1 MSLELVLVV
10 PVLVLLTVFV
20 LWAGR
25 GGRAALTADLA
36 AEEAVTAA
44 ALCCEEEIAGEAGR
58 EALVEDMLEAR
69 PGLGFL
75 CIGGPRPNAGDGS
88 GGFLSEEWVKFE
100 PGREVGGVGVL
111 GVRFLCESDGA
122 VAPLRGVF
130 PTVTFHGQAAE
141 VVQRESKPSTGFT
154 ATRFPVTEEPD
165 PEPLVFTVSVHPTPG
180 EVVTLTYKLDLGDTT
195 AEPEDFGVSDFA
207 ALDAFGLGGLDGT
220 DLVGTVEIAPGEDSA
235 EIRLP
240 LVDDGFY
247 EGDEVLVLELIGA
260 LPLTVQL
267 DDDRIQATG
276 VIEDDDRKPLLQILP
291 PDPEVDEG
299 GAPDVPDDGD
309 LVFRVR
315 LGGDDGLE
323 AANDVAVTVR
333 VSTVA
338 DPAAAEGLGCA
349 TWMDSADPCG
359 WASPNDDYVA
369 VSAQLLEF
377 PAGVQPDGGL
387 TLEVPVRTVDD
398 KASPEGEPTEVV
410 VLELSDALGAPVRQ
424 GYGLRGGR
432 ILDDEATLTA
442 VDASTVEGNDPDA
455 FEELVFEL
463 RLDRAPAAPVVVEY
477 ELLDDMRSQSQGAT
491 AGSDCAVAGTDYLL
505 WDDPV
510 NPGEFTREGT
520 VTIDAGVQQASI
532 AAVRICGDRL
542 VEHEETFRLEV
553 AVVRGEAIEVPP
565 PDDGGAWGTILNDD
579 DVPVVSI
586 EPAQA
591 EGLEGQDELLVFTV
605 RLSGRDLDGNVHTVQ
620 IIEDITVDYTIGGYG
635 TDPATAPDAPDAPDA
650 DFAVTLDTA
659 TPAELSGSTLEGRL
673 TFTAGTP
680 VTPAVTEHVF
690 AVQLLPDYLPEV
702 RETLRLDLHHLND
715 PTGAAVFEDTDGDL
729 NTDDSFAVGT
739 IEDDAP
745 PELSVSG
752 FTGPEGSDESFTVTL
767 DNARDGEEVTVDYEI
782 TGGTGTGQ
790 AAPPGSAHPDFCVVC
805 DPLLPEDVLSG
816 TLIFPDGTDVRTVGV
831 SLLRDTEREDP
842 ETLTIALSNAGN
854 AYLDSAAD
862 SATATGTI
870 DDVDPPYL
878 FVGNTEAREGVPL
891 MFTVALCNPID
902 GQVVEV
908 DYKTVERSAKAG
920 LAFDPVAGTLTFSAA
935 LESQKVTEGEEEEC
949 GAGVTADAKLLPVQV
964 TTFRDGV
971 EESDQEV
978 HLVLSGQTP
987 ASVGLDKSIGVG
999 RIINVSAATVRVS
1012 DPIAVEGDSLGFTIS
1027 LVDNDGN
1034 PAVTPADVTVFYAT
1048 SDRTATAVDDYTPVP
1063 ATPGL
1068 CLADTAPPPSCPSV
1082 TFAPNSLVDPSP
1094 NRRHTVPVQTTA
1106 DTEDEDDETM
1116 ALILR
1121 LADTVDAGLGDTEG
1135 TGTIEDADPPAIR
1148 ISDAAA
1154 PEGDSIAFE
1163 VTLVDAD
1170 GNPATTSEDVTVFAD
1185 TEDGTATAVDDYT
1198 AVSRQP
1204 LSIPAG
1210 QTSPAVDLVVGTV
1223 LDAEFEGPETFKVV
1237 LSGARNAKI
1246 DRAVAEGTINPRCVD
1261 VDIDDADNRPPT
1273 FTVQE
1278 QTVTEGE
1285 PIGPLVAFS
1294 RPLCEPFYMDHE
1306 LLTGGVWG
1314 TANRLYDYRWGAQAQ
1329 QNWEHPS
1336 AWSVRPNQLR
1346 TNNTVLDDLDED
1358 DEWLTVRW
1366 RWGSSMPTRYGRE
1379 WVAARVTIED
1389 DDPLPRLSVAD
1400 ASADEGDPMTFEVT
1414 LTPASGRTV
1423 TVQYRTTDGSAVA
1436 GTDYDQVPAT
1446 SPGTWTTIE
1455 FEPGT
1460 FYGAT
1465 PTSATFT
1472 VQTHA
1477 DADDVDDTFWVELR
1491 AMDRA
1496 DPDFVPVN
1504 ALIDDGVAVGTILE
1518 GDLPEMRI
1526 RDARADEGEVL
1537 AFVVE
1542 LSEAASQPVTVSY
1555 ETVSRP
1561 PGSRSATAG
1570 VDYTPPAA
1578 GASLTFA
1585 VGGPLTQTIDVAA
1598 LDDGVE
1604 PEADETFLV
1613 ELSGAVGA
1621 SLADPSAVGTINGD
1635 VTCVDLTPLDSVPPP
1650 VTVTSPGAGE
1660 GDGEMTFTVRLSEP
1674 VCERTTLDSFENLVS
1689 AIEVANVLGY
1699 EAAGRGSRDFILA
1712 SSRLVVQPLVDEFS
1726 FQVGLIDDDI
1736 AEPHELIVLYIGW
1749 GSPFWEA
1756 PATATGVIFD
1766 NDVANLRVVGDSGPE
1781 GGILNFVIRSDR
1793 PSSGEMTVGY
1803 ATEDASPVSAEA
1815 GTDYRARSDTAVIA
1829 AGDLSATVS
1838 VQTLADDLDEDAE
1851 TFQLR
1856 LRNPTGG
1863 ASLAD
1868 ANAVATGT
1876 IDEDADDVPPSLR
1889 VSDASVDEGETLE
1902 FAVTLDAPSGR
1913 VVSVPVVTRDGS
1925 ARAADGDYV
1934 VLASSARVVFA
1945 PGELSATVS
1954 VQTLADSVVESAET
1968 VFVDLGTPA
1977 NATVDV
1983 GIGRGVIRDT
1993 SDRRLSVSDAS
2004 VDEGGTLAFEVG
2016 FVEGPSSRDVTVRYR
2031 TRAGTATAGD
2041 DYDDGF
2047 ESAPRQLRIVA
2058 GDTSAT
2064 VSVST
2069 VWDTLDEDN
2078 ESLELVLSDPQG
2090 AVIVAGSASGTI
2102 IDDDPLPELRV
2113 SNTEASEG
2121 VGASAVFTLS
2131 LSEASGRDV
2140 TVAYS
2145 TADGTAVAGSD
2156 YIAPAAGAME
2166 TITAGSTTATV
2177 SVPLVNDDVAE
2188 EVETFR
2194 LVVSSAVNASRG
2206 DSVGVATVTDDDGLV
2221 QILVDDPAAVYEG
2234 DGASAV
2240 FTVRLSRAHP
2250 TEAVNVDFATAD
2262 GTAIAGD
2269 DYTHTSDT
2277 LTFAATETVKTVSV
2291 ALINDDVAEP
2301 AETFGLVLSS
2311 PGSNAELGDGEATV
2325 LIRDDDG
2332 LPTVSVTD
2340 AATRTE
2346 GATASFT
2353 VTLSRAVPQEVT
2365 VDYATRA
2372 DPTAAAETAAVAG
2385 QDYTTTSGTV
2395 TFAARATEATVTVPL
2410 PDDALD
2416 EHTETFW
2423 LRLNS
2428 PVGATIADGTAT
2440 GTIADDDPLP
2450 EITIADAAA
2459 TEAAPLSFEVRLT
2472 PFSGRTVTVPWT
2484 TEARPPGAGAASPGT
2499 DYTAASG
2506 TLTLAPGTTT
2516 AQVDVATLPDDVS
2529 EADETFLVHLGT
2541 PTNAAL
2547 DDSTASGVIFDDDG
2561 LPRVFI
2567 ADTTVNEDD
2576 GPAIFTVTLTNPSS
2590 QPVTVKYNTADGT
2603 AEDPDDYAPDLERT
2617 LTIPATFTAGEISVF
2632 VADDDLTEGTETFTI
2647 TLTDPVNA
2655 VIAEG
2660 AGTATGTILDN
2671 EGQPQL
2677 TVADAAECETGSSL
2691 ADCEVRYCRVAT
2703 IFYSDE
2709 AEACWVILGA
2719 PGACQPG
2726 MCSGD
2731 GTIDFAVR
2739 LSHASS
2745 EETSVRYTTFDG
2757 DAASSRDYIATTAT
2771 LTIPAGATSAVIPV
2785 PLIDDAIP
2793 EQEVETFLLRLDD
2806 PVGVELATEEAVGTI
2821 RDGDPP
2827 PVVPAES
2834 FDAFSNENDGFAYHR
2849 VTLSYPSDLTVT
2861 VDYAFE
2867 AVLDRSPF
2875 AGIDATPGMLT
2886 FAPGVVE
2893 QILEVP
2899 LFDNNVAT
2907 YDPMYIWPYSTTSY
2921 RINLSDRVNATG
2933 YGDAATGVV
2942 WDDETPPYVDSVAA
2956 QDTLE
2961 GAGAATFT
2969 IALNRFSDT
2978 AVTATYQTVDGT
2990 AAAGS
2995 DYTAADATVTFP
3007 PGTMTA
3013 AVTVEIIDD
3022 TEVES
3027 DESFTLEIIDD
3038 PRNSNLTYL
3047 AQPLAQAGSADRG
3060 IGFGSVLILD
3070 DDTLPEVS
3078 VADIAA
3084 NEDAGTM
3091 TFWVSLSR
3099 ASATDVTVRYATTD
3113 VTATAGPDYTAAD
3126 DTLTIPAGATGAS
3139 VSVTIIDDIDDTES
3153 DETFTLNLSG
3163 ATGATITG
3171 GSTTATATIIEDA
3184 NLPIITFRDA
3194 SRSENLTQTSRFLYF
3209 SHELSEQAPREIR
3222 VDWQVV
3228 EVPSL
3233 GDGAAT
3239 IGADFLA
3246 SPDSGEFYI
3255 FSGTRS
3261 GSNWGNIDFEI
3272 VADTVPERDERFQ
3285 VIWSNPRGATL
3296 VNTRVWGTI
3305 LNDDVPIVS
3314 VADVEASESD
3324 DAVVFTLQLHEPG
3337 LDPASLDYTTV
3348 VRPSEGD
3355 RAASPGDDYTTASGT
3370 LNIPAGD
3377 TTATISVPIIGDTAD
3392 EADETF
3398 LLVLHSPE
3406 NLEFRDRV
3414 AVGTITDDD
3423 DGHWI
3428 RDRSVWENAGT
3439 MDFTV
3444 QRDHTSASP
3453 VTVDYRIGT
3462 GGSAVGGTACT
3473 DGDGNYIAD
3482 YVTPSGTVTMAAAAT
3497 TATINIEIC
3506 DDDDAEGRENLLVE
3520 LTGVNGRQTIA
3531 VGTIVDNERTD
3542 LPRINIGD
3550 SASRTETLHDTLGT
3564 QFQITA
3570 DRILRGD
3577 VTVTWQTEDCL
3588 ATDTLCPHPATAG
3601 TDYTAAG
3608 GTVTLTST
3616 NPSATATVTVLN
3628 DTTDED
3634 NEQFFVRITDV
3645 TDPAVI
3651 GTGATHADPVGI
3663 GRITDDDGE
3672 PTLYVRDSCAV
3683 EGEVARILVVL
3694 SHAHTSSIYGRLRV
3708 VGGTA
3713 TIDDIGRIGVLDLA
3727 ARDTTETIEIQV
3739 IQDNIPEGTETLEL
3753 ELEFSVSGIERGD
3766 VTATLTIREDS
3777 CD

>member
-1 MSLELVLVV
+1 M
-10 PVLVLLTVFV
+10 
-20 LWAGR
+20 
-25 GGRAALTADLA
+25 
-36 AEEAVTAA
+36 
-44 ALCCEEEIAGEAGR
+44 
-58 EALVEDMLEAR
+58 
-69 PGLGFL
+69 
-75 CIGGPRPNAGDGS
+75 
-88 GGFLSEEWVKFE
+88 
-100 PGREVGGVGVL
+100 
-111 GVRFLCESDGA
+111 
-122 VAPLRGVF
+122 
-130 PTVTFHGQAAE
+130 
-141 VVQRESKPSTGFT
+141 
-154 ATRFPVTEEPD
+154 
-165 PEPLVFTVSVHPTPG
+165 
-180 EVVTLTYKLDLGDTT
+180 
-195 AEPEDFGVSDFA
+195 
-207 ALDAFGLGGLDGT
+207 
-220 DLVGTVEIAPGEDSA
+220 
-235 EIRLP
+235 
-240 LVDDGFY
+240 
-247 EGDEVLVLELIGA
+247 
-260 LPLTVQL
+260 
-267 DDDRIQATG
+267 
-276 VIEDDDRKPLLQILP
+276 
-291 PDPEVDEG
+291 
-299 GAPDVPDDGD
+299 
-309 LVFRVR
+309 
-315 LGGDDGLE
+315 
-323 AANDVAVTVR
+323 
-333 VSTVA
+333 
-338 DPAAAEGLGCA
+338 
-349 TWMDSADPCG
+349 
-359 WASPNDDYVA
+359 
-369 VSAQLLEF
+369 
-377 PAGVQPDGGL
+377 
-387 TLEVPVRTVDD
+387 
-398 KASPEGEPTEVV
+398 
-410 VLELSDALGAPVRQ
+410 
-424 GYGLRGGR
+424 
-432 ILDDEATLTA
+432 
-442 VDASTVEGNDPDA
+442 
-455 FEELVFEL
+455 
-463 RLDRAPAAPVVVEY
+463 
-477 ELLDDMRSQSQGAT
+477 
-491 AGSDCAVAGTDYLL
+491 
-505 WDDPV
+505 
-510 NPGEFTREGT
+510 
-520 VTIDAGVQQASI
+520 
-532 AAVRICGDRL
+532 
-542 VEHEETFRLEV
+542 
-553 AVVRGEAIEVPP
+553 
-565 PDDGGAWGTILNDD
+565 
-579 DVPVVSI
+579 
-586 EPAQA
+586 
-591 EGLEGQDELLVFTV
+591 
-605 RLSGRDLDGNVHTVQ
+605 
-620 IIEDITVDYTIGGYG
+620 
-635 TDPATAPDAPDAPDA
+635 
-650 DFAVTLDTA
+650 
-659 TPAELSGSTLEGRL
+659 
-673 TFTAGTP
+673 
-680 VTPAVTEHVF
+680 
-690 AVQLLPDYLPEV
+690 
-702 RETLRLDLHHLND
+702 
-715 PTGAAVFEDTDGDL
+715 
-729 NTDDSFAVGT
+729 
-739 IEDDAP
+739 
-745 PELSVSG
+745 
-752 FTGPEGSDESFTVTL
+752 
-767 DNARDGEEVTVDYEI
+767 
-782 TGGTGTGQ
+782 
-790 AAPPGSAHPDFCVVC
+790 
-805 DPLLPEDVLSG
+805 
-816 TLIFPDGTDVRTVGV
+816 
-831 SLLRDTEREDP
+831 
-842 ETLTIALSNAGN
+842 
-854 AYLDSAAD
+854 
-862 SATATGTI
+862 
-870 DDVDPPYL
+870 
-878 FVGNTEAREGVPL
+878 
-891 MFTVALCNPID
+891 
-902 GQVVEV
+902 
-908 DYKTVERSAKAG
+908 
-920 LAFDPVAGTLTFSAA
+920 
-935 LESQKVTEGEEEEC
+935 TEGEC
-949 GAGVTADAKLLPVQV
+949 GAGVTAAAKLLPVPVQ
-964 TTFRDGV
+964 TLRDGV

-987 ASVGLDKSIGVG
+987 ASVGLEKSIGVG

-1034 PAVTPADVTVFYAT
+1034 DAVTPADVTVFYAT
-1048 SDRTATAVDDYTPVP
+1048 SDRTATAGADYTPVP

-1170 GNPATTSEDVTVFAD
+1170 GDPATTSEDVTVFAD

-1204 LSIPAG
+1204 LRIPAG
-1210 QTSPAVDLVVGTV
+1210 QTSPAGDLVVGTV

-1261 VDIDDADNRPPT
+1261 VDIDDADNQPPT

-1285 PIGPLVAFS
+1285 YFGPLVEFS

-1306 LLTGGVWG
+1306 LLTGGEWG
-1314 TANRLYDYRWGAQAQ
+1314 TATTYDYSWFGSEQ
-1329 QNWEHPS
+1329 QNWPHSPYE
-1336 AWSVRPNQLR
+1336 SVRPNQLR
-1346 TNNTVLDDLDED
+1346 TNEADLDDLDED

-1423 TVQYRTTDGSAVA
+1423 TVQYRTTDRSAVA

-1446 SPGTWTTIE
+1446 PLGTWTTIK
-1455 FEPGT
+1455 FEPGP
-1460 FYGAT
+1460 FYGET

-1491 AMDRA
+1491 AMDPA

-1542 LSEAASQPVTVSY
+1542 LSEAALQSVTVSY

-1570 VDYTPPAA
+1570 RDYTSAPA

-1635 VTCVDLTPLDSVPPP
+1635 VTCVDLTPLDAVPPP

-1689 AIEVANVLGY
+1689 AIEVANGLGF

-1736 AEPHELIVLYIGW
+1736 AEPDELIVLYIGW
-1749 GSPFWEA
+1749 GPPFWEA
-1756 PATATGVIFD
+1756 PATATGVIVD
-1766 NDVANLRVVGDSGPE
+1766 NDVANLWVVGDSGPE

-1793 PSSGEMTVGY
+1793 PSSGEVTVGY

-1815 GTDYRARSDTAVIA
+1815 GIDYRARSDTAVIA
-1829 AGDLSATVS
+1829 AGELSATVS

-1868 ANAVATGT
+1868 ADAVATGT
-1876 IDEDADDVPPSLR
+1876 IDDDADEVPPSLR

-1913 VVSVPVVTRDGS
+1913 EVSVPVATRDGS

-1934 VLASSARVVFA
+1934 GLASSARVVFA

-1954 VQTLADSVVESAET
+1954 VQTLADDVVESAET

-2016 FVEGPSSRDVTVRYR
+2016 FLEGPSSRDVTVRYR
-2031 TRAGTATAGD
+2031 TRAGTAAAGD

-2064 VSVST
+2064 VSVPT

-2131 LSEASGRDV
+2131 LGEASGRDV

-2145 TADGTAVAGSD
+2145 TVDVTAAAGSD
-2156 YIAPAAGAME
+2156 YTAPAAGAME

-2262 GTAIAGD
+2262 GTAIAGA

-2365 VDYATRA
+2365 VDYATRT
-2372 DPTAAAETAAVAG
+2372 DPTAAAETAAVPG
-2385 QDYTTTSGTV
+2385 QDYTAASGTV

-2410 PDDALD
+2410 LGDALD

-2423 LRLNS
+2423 LRLAS

-2459 TEAAPLSFEVRLT
+2459 TEGTPLSFEVRLT
-2472 PFSGRTVTVPWT
+2472 PFSGRTVTVPWA
-2484 TEARPPGAGAASPGT
+2484 TEARPPGVDSASPGT
-2499 DYTAASG
+2499 DYTAATG
-2506 TLTLAPGTTT
+2506 TLTFAPGTTT
-2516 AQVDVATLPDDVS
+2516 ARVEVATLPDDVS

-2541 PTNAAL
+2541 PANAAL

-2561 LPRVFI
+2561 VPRVFI

-2617 LTIPATFTAGEISVF
+2617 LTIPATFTGGEISVF
-2632 VADDDLTEGTETFTI
+2632 IADDDEGEGTETFTI

-2660 AGTATGTILDN
+2660 AGTAVGYIVDD
-2671 EGQPQL
+2671 EGQPRL
-2677 TVADAAECETGSSL
+2677 TVSDAEECEDGSST

-2709 AEACWVILGA
+2709 AEACRAILGA

-2757 DAASSRDYIATTAT
+2757 DAASSSDYIATTAT
-2771 LTIPAGATSAVIPV
+2771 LTIPAGVTSAVIPV
-2785 PLIDDAIP
+2785 VLVDDAIP

-2827 PVVPAES
+2827 PVVPGEP

-2849 VTLSYPSDLTVT
+2849 VKLSHPSDLTVT
-2861 VDYAFE
+2861 VDYVLG
-2867 AVLDRSPF
+2867 AVVDRSPF
-2875 AGIDATPGMLT
+2875 AGIDTTPGTLT

-2907 YDPMYIWPYSTTSY
+2907 YDPSYGWPYSTTSY

-2933 YGDAATGVV
+2933 YGLAATGVV

-2995 DYTAADATVTFP
+2995 DYTAAEATVTFP

-3047 AQPLAQAGSADRG
+3047 AQPLAMLGPADRG
-3060 IGFGSVLILD
+3060 IGFGSVLIID

-3078 VADIAA
+3078 VADTAA

-3113 VTATAGPDYTAAD
+3113 VTATAGSDYTAAD

-3139 VSVTIIDDIDDTES
+3139 VLVTIIDDTDDTES

-3184 NLPIITFRDA
+3184 NLPIITFRDV

-3209 SHELSEQAPREIR
+3209 SHELSEQAPRAIR

-3233 GDGAAT
+3233 GDEAAT

-3255 FSGTRS
+3255 FAGTRS
-3261 GSNWGNIDFEI
+3261 GSNWGNIEFEI

-3314 VADVEASESD
+3314 VADVDASESD
-3324 DAVVFTLQLHEPG
+3324 GAVVFTLQLHEPG

-3453 VTVDYRIGT
+3453 VTVNYRIGT

-3616 NPSATATVTVLN
+3616 NPSAAVTVTVLN

-3663 GRITDDDGE
+3663 GRITDDDGQ

-3683 EGEVARILVVL
+3683 EGEVARILVEL
-3694 SHAHTSSIYGRLRV
+3694 SHAHTSHIFGQLRV

-3713 TIDDIGRIGVLDLA
+3713 TRSDDIGRIGALNLA
-3727 ARDTTETIEIQV
+3727 ARGTTETIEIQV
-3739 IQDNIPEGTETLEL
+3739 IQDNITEGTETLEL

>member
-44 ALCCEEEIAGEAGR
+44 ALCCEDDDAGGRDR

-88 GGFLSEEWVKFE
+88 GGFLSERWVEFE

-111 GVRFLCESDGA
+111 GVQFLCESDGA

-141 VVQRESKPSTGFT
+141 VVQREPRFIAGFDPT
-154 ATRFPVTEEPD
+154 SVEVTEGTDTE
-165 PEPLVFTVSVHPTPG
+165 LVFTAVVEPTFG
-180 EVVTLTYKLDLGDTT
+180 GAVTLTYRLVGDATT
-195 AEPEDFGVSDFA
+195 AEPEDFGVSEFVD
-207 ALDAFGLGGLDGT
+207 LDQFELDGEG
-220 DLVGTVEIAPGEDSA
+220 DLVGTVLIAAGGDSA
-235 EIRLP
+235 EIVLP
-240 LVDDGFY
+240 IVDDDFF
-247 EGDEVLVLELIGA
+247 EGDEQLVLRLTGNPVGV
-260 LPLTVQL
+260 PL
-267 DDDRIQATG
+267 DNDRISATG
-276 VIEDDDRKPLLQILP
+276 VIKDNDPEPFLQIMGAP
-291 PDPEVDEG
+291 PVAEG
-299 GAPDVPDDGD
+299 GILEFVVRVGDSDGVEVAD
-309 LVFRVR
+309 I
-315 LGGDDGLE
+315 
-323 AANDVAVTVR
+323 AASFTVR
-333 VSTVA
+333 VSTLDDAVGRGDGCDWTVSGGVCPWATA
-338 DPAAAEGLGCA
+338 DQ
-349 TWMDSADPCG
+349 
-359 WASPNDDYVA
+359 DYTPVDKT
-369 VSAQLLEF
+369 LTF
-377 PAGVQPDGGL
+377 NPGGL
-387 TLEVPVRTVDD
+387 LSEPVLVRTLDD
-398 KASPEGEPTEVV
+398 VSSPEGEPTEYVR
-410 VLELSDALGAPVRQ
+410 LILSDASAVDLAVVPRLHTKRWTADGE
-424 GYGLRGGR
+424 
-432 ILDDEATLTA
+432 IFDDEAEVL
-442 VDASTVEGNDPDA
+442 VSDVTVEDAAEGDPV
-455 FEELVFEL
+455 VF
-463 RLDRAPAAPVVVEY
+463 RVTLDRAPAADVT
-477 ELLDDMRSQSQGAT
+477 LDYTFKQDALPGAHSAT
-491 AGSDCAVAGTDYLL
+491 RAAGDSCEDGDDYLGANGR
-505 WDDPV
+505 V
-510 NPGEFTREGT
+510 
-520 VTIDAGVQQASI
+520 VI
-532 AAVRICGDRL
+532 AAFSQEAQFSVPTCDDVL
-542 VEHEETFRLEV
+542 VEHGETFWVELSRAENGGEV
-553 AVVRGEAIEVPP
+553 VVPENTGTR
-565 PDDGGAWGTILNDD
+565 GTIRNDD
-579 DVPVVSI
+579 IPVVSI
-586 EPAQA
+586 VADPPDAT
-591 EGLEGQDELLVFTV
+591 GVEGQDAPLKFTV
-605 RLSGRDLDGNVHTVQ
+605 GLTVDSDPAQLS
-620 IIEDITVDYTIGGYG
+620 EDMTVDYTIGGYG
-635 TDPATAPDAPDAPDA
+635 TDPATAPDADFA
-650 DFAVTLDTA
+650 DFAVRLGTT
-659 TPAELSGSTLEGRL
+659 TVLSGSTLEGTL
-673 TFTAGTP
+673 VFTA
-680 VTPAVTEHVF
+680 TPAVTEHVF
-690 AVQLLPDYLPEV
+690 AVELLVDYLPEV
-702 RETLRLDLHHLND
+702 RETLRLDLHNLND

-745 PELSVSG
+745 PVLSVSG
-752 FTGPEGSDESFTVTL
+752 FTGREDSDQSFTVSL
-767 DNARDGEEVTVDYEI
+767 AGARFGKTVMVDYAI
-782 TGGTGTGQ
+782 TGGTGAGQ
-790 AAPPGSAHPDFCVVC
+790 ATEGVDYEAAPGSA
-805 DPLLPEDVLSG
+805 LSG
-816 TLIFPDGTDVRTVGV
+816 TLIFPDDTAPRTVGV
-831 SLLRDTEREDP
+831 RLLPDTVREDP
-842 ETLTIALSNAGN
+842 ETLTIALSNARN
-854 AYLDSAAD
+854 AYLDSAA
-862 SATATGTI
+862 ATATGTI
-870 DDVDPPYL
+870 DDEDPPYL
-878 FVGNTEAREGVPL
+878 FVGNTSAREGVPL
-891 MFTVALCNPID
+891 TFTVALCNP
-902 GQVVEV
+902 VLREEV
-908 DYKTVERSAKAG
+908 TVKYETVERSAKAG
-920 LAFDPVAGTLTFSAA
+920 LAFLEVDDTLTFPADMRS
-935 LESQKVTEGEEEEC
+935 EEVTKEEC
-949 GAGVTADAKLLPVQV
+949 GVGVTADAKLLPVVVQ
-964 TTFRDGV
+964 TLRDRV

-987 ASVGLDKSIGVG
+987 ASVGLGKSIGVG

-1012 DPIAVEGDSLGFTIS
+1012 DPVAVEGRPLDFTIS

-1034 PAVTPADVTVFYAT
+1034 PAVIAEDVTVFYAT
-1048 SDRTATAVDDYTPVP
+1048 ADRTADAGADYTPVP

-1068 CLADTAPPPSCPSV
+1068 CLTDTAPPPSCPSV
-1082 TFAPNSLVDPSP
+1082 TFDHTGTV
-1094 NRRHTVPVQTTA
+1094 RHHQVRVLTTA
-1106 DTEDEDDETM
+1106 DTEDEDDETV
-1116 ALILR
+1116 ALVLS
-1121 LADTVDAGLGDTEG
+1121 LAAGTVNAGLGDTEG

-1170 GNPATTSEDVTVFAD
+1170 GNPATTSEEVTVFAD
-1185 TEDGTATAVDDYT
+1185 TEDDTATAGSDYT

-1204 LSIPAG
+1204 LRIPAG
-1210 QTSPAVDLVVGTV
+1210 QTSPAGDLVVDTV
-1223 LDAEFEGPETFKVV
+1223 LDAEPEGPETFKVV

-1246 DRAVAEGTINPRCVD
+1246 GRAVAEGTINPRCVD
-1261 VDIDDADNRPPT
+1261 VDIDDADNQPPT
-1273 FTVQE
+1273 FTVQD
-1278 QTVTEGE
+1278 QTVIEGE
-1285 PIGPLVAFS
+1285 PFGPLVAFS
-1294 RPLCEPFYMDHE
+1294 RPLCDPFHMDHE
-1306 LLTGGVWG
+1306 LRTGGVWG
-1314 TANRLYDYRWGAQAQ
+1314 TATVIYDYRWGAQAQ

-1336 AWSVRPNQLR
+1336 SWSVRPNQLR
-1346 TNNTVLDDLDED
+1346 TNDTVLDDLDED

-1379 WVAARVTIED
+1379 WVAARVMIED

-1400 ASADEGDPMTFEVT
+1400 ASADEGDAVAFSIS
-1414 LTPASGRTV
+1414 LDRASGRPV
-1423 TVQYRTTDGSAVA
+1423 TVRYQTVAVTA
-1436 GTDYDQVPAT
+1436 TGGTDYT
-1446 SPGTWTTIE
+1446 E
-1455 FEPGT
+1455 
-1460 FYGAT
+1460 
-1465 PTSATFT
+1465 
-1472 VQTHA
+1472 
-1477 DADDVDDTFWVELR
+1477 VDDTHT
-1491 AMDRA
+1491 
-1496 DPDFVPVN
+1496 FVPGARFATVYVPTVDDGAGDSGETFLFEVGAPPDPSTPMN
-1504 ALIDDGVAVGTILE
+1504 AEIVDGVAVGTILE
-1518 GDLPEMRI
+1518 GNLPEMRI
-1526 RDARADEGEVL
+1526 SDASADEDSTMS
-1537 AFVVE
+1537 FVVR
-1542 LSEAASQPVTVSY
+1542 LSEAAAQPVTVYYS
-1555 ETVSRP
+1555 TVERSGPRAAAEGADYQP
-1561 PGSRSATAG
+1561 VVRQQLEFAPGDTVAFAEVIVNPDT
-1570 VDYTPPAA
+1570 DTEAA
-1578 GASLTFA
+1578 
-1585 VGGPLTQTIDVAA
+1585 
-1598 LDDGVE
+1598 
-1604 PEADETFLV
+1604 ETFLV
-1613 ELSGAVGA
+1613 ELADPIGAA
-1621 SLADPSAVGTINGD
+1621 LADPSAVGTINGD
-1635 VTCVDLTPLDSVPPP
+1635 VTCVDLTLWDSVPPR

-1660 GDGEMTFTVRLSEP
+1660 GDGEMTFTVELSEP
-1674 VCERTTLDSFENLVS
+1674 VCERTTLDSFEDLVS
-1689 AIEVANVLGY
+1689 AIEVANRRGF

-1736 AEPHELIVLYIGW
+1736 AEPDELIVLYIGW
-1749 GSPFWEA
+1749 GDPFWEA
-1756 PATATGVIFD
+1756 PATATGVIRD
-1766 NDVANLRVVGDSGPE
+1766 NDVANLWVVGDSGPE

-1793 PSSGEMTVGY
+1793 PSSGEVTVGY

-1856 LRNPTGG
+1856 LRNPAGG

-1868 ANAVATGT
+1868 ADAVATGT
-1876 IDEDADDVPPSLR
+1876 IDDDADEVPPSLR
-1889 VSDASVDEGETLE
+1889 VSDASVGEGATLE

-1913 VVSVPVVTRDGS
+1913 VVSVPVATRDGS

-1954 VQTLADSVVESAET
+1954 VQTLADDVVESAET

-2016 FVEGPSSRDVTVRYR
+2016 FLEGPSSRDVTVRYR
-2031 TRAGTATAGD
+2031 TRAGTAAAGD

-2131 LSEASGRDV
+2131 LGEASGRDV

-2145 TADGTAVAGSD
+2145 TADVTAAAGSD
-2156 YIAPAAGAME
+2156 YTAPAAGAME

-2188 EVETFR
+2188 DVETFR

-2262 GTAIAGD
+2262 GTAIAGA

-2365 VDYATRA
+2365 VDYATRT
-2372 DPTAAAETAAVAG
+2372 DPTAAAETAAVPG
-2385 QDYTTTSGTV
+2385 QDYTAASATV

-2410 PDDALD
+2410 LGDALD

-2459 TEAAPLSFEVRLT
+2459 TEGTPLSFEVRLT
-2472 PFSGRTVTVPWT
+2472 PFSGRTVTVPWA
-2484 TEARPPGAGAASPGT
+2484 TEARPPGVDSASPGT
-2499 DYTAASG
+2499 DYTAATG
-2506 TLTLAPGTTT
+2506 TLTFAPGTTT
-2516 AQVDVATLPDDVS
+2516 ARVEVATLPDDAS

-2576 GPAIFTVTLTNPSS
+2576 GPAIFTVTLSHPSS

-2617 LTIPATFTAGEISVF
+2617 LTIPATFTGGEISVF
-2632 VADDDLTEGTETFTI
+2632 IADDDLTEGTETFTI

-2677 TVADAAECETGSSL
+2677 TVADAEECETGSSL

-2709 AEACWVILGA
+2709 AEACWAILGA

-2771 LTIPAGATSAVIPV
+2771 LTIPAGVTSAVIPV
-2785 PLIDDAIP
+2785 VLVDDAIP

-2827 PVVPAES
+2827 PVVPGEP

-2849 VTLSYPSDLTVT
+2849 VKLSHPSDLTVT
-2861 VDYAFE
+2861 VDYVIE
-2867 AVLDRSPF
+2867 AVVDRSPF
-2875 AGIDATPGMLT
+2875 AGIDTTPGTLT

-2907 YDPMYIWPYSTTSY
+2907 YDPMYIWPHSTTSY

-2933 YGDAATGVV
+2933 YGLAATGVV

-2961 GAGAATFT
+2961 GAGAVTFT

-2995 DYTAADATVTFP
+2995 DYTAAEATVTFP

-3047 AQPLAQAGSADRG
+3047 AQPLYMRGPADRG
-3060 IGFGSVLILD
+3060 IGFGSVLIID

-3078 VADIAA
+3078 VADTAA

-3113 VTATAGPDYTAAD
+3113 VTATAGSDYTAAD

-3139 VSVTIIDDIDDTES
+3139 VLVTIIDDTDDTES

-3184 NLPIITFRDA
+3184 NLPIITFRDV
-3194 SRSENLTQTSRFLYF
+3194 SRSENLTQTSRFIYF
-3209 SHELSEQAPREIR
+3209 GHELSEQAPRAIR

-3233 GDGAAT
+3233 GDEAAT

-3255 FSGTRS
+3255 FAGTRS
-3261 GSNWGNIDFEI
+3261 GSNWGNIEFEI

-3314 VADVEASESD
+3314 VADVDASESD
-3324 DAVVFTLQLHEPG
+3324 GAVVFTLQLHEPG

-3453 VTVDYRIGT
+3453 VTVNYRIGT

-3570 DRILRGD
+3570 DRVLRGD

-3601 TDYTAAG
+3601 TDYTAAS

-3616 NPSATATVTVLN
+3616 NPSAAVTVTVLN

-3663 GRITDDDGE
+3663 GRITDDDGQ

-3683 EGEVARILVVL
+3683 EGEVARILVEL
-3694 SHAHTSSIYGRLRV
+3694 SHAHTSHIYGRLRV

-3713 TIDDIGRIGVLDLA
+3713 TRSDDIGRIGALNLA
-3727 ARDTTETIEIQV
+3727 ARGTTETIEIQV
-3739 IQDNIPEGTETLEL
+3739 IQDNITEGTETLEL